1 MNKAKTPTAIEKREQ
16 NRKAL
21 EPFAL
26 DNLKE
31 KLPLVLSPDPNLPP
45 SPKSRYRSTYRYLG
59 WDDLNEETIEVFSP
73 FEISVRLFDYS
84 PLEPLL
90 AAHIYVDS
98 AKGQVPFHPV
108 SMYLLSLY
116 RRERNLSRHEVLRIL
131 AHPEEGRVLR
141 CCAGF
146 GELEEAEG
154 DFPGESGLRYFEKQ
168 LTPELQQ
175 EINALQVD
183 ALYQAGLL
191 PTKPD
196 AEEETKASLSF
207 DGMLHQARSRLRCSS
222 VKDGCYEAVPRSCPA
237 KEKGKQGCDC
247 SDDECTEACR
257 YTTARDPEARFIVYA
272 GNKRAKTSPNT
283 PVQTRN
289 QRSLP
294 GRMVYGYYS
303 YAGQLLDDV
312 LSTYWM
318 LPAAF
323 GSATCDDP
331 ALFPDNFAYLQKR
344 FDWLKIGEVLAD
356 AGACEQTCL
365 DAIWEAGALRMV
377 DICAHKSDKDPDIRL
392 ARGYDENGHPLCP
405 FGYVLHSNG
414 YDYERRRTKWRC
426 AKQCLRDSENPV
438 PACDY
443 LKADYKHGYTVT
455 VGRTHSDDTVRLAR
469 EIPYGSPAWKER
481 YGRRNSA
488 ESRNGCLER
497 LGLKRMPVHGMA
509 SCHVTVLQGDFV
521 ANQRTLIRLI
531 REATALG

>member
-1 MNKAKTPTAIEKREQ
+1 MSKTKTPSAIDKRDK
-16 NRKAL
+16 NHKAL

-59 WDDLNEETIEVFSP
+59 WDDLNEETIEVLSP

-116 RRERNLSRHEVLRIL
+116 RRERNLSRHEVLRIVR
-131 AHPEEGRVLR
+131 HPEEGRVLR
-141 CCAGF
+141 RCAGF
-146 GELEEAEG
+146 GELEQAG
-154 DFPGESGLRYFEKQ
+154 DDFPSESGLRYFEKQ

-183 ALYQAGLL
+183 ALYRAGLL
-191 PTKPD
+191 PTKPEASED
-196 AEEETKASLSF
+196 PKATLSF

-222 VKDGCYEAVPRSCPA
+222 VQDGCYEPAPRSCPA
-237 KEKGKQGCDC
+237 QEKGKQGCDC
-247 SDDECTEACR
+247 SHEDCAEACH
-257 YTTARDPEARFIVYA
+257 YTTCRDPEARFVVYA
-272 GNKRAKTSPNT
+272 GHKQTKTTPNT

-289 QRSLP
+289 QHSRP

-303 YAGQLLDDV
+303 YAGQLLDDE

-323 GSATCDDP
+323 GPATCGDP
-331 ALFPDNFAYLQKR
+331 ALFPDSLAYLQRR
-344 FDWLKIGEVLAD
+344 FPWLKIGEVLAD
-356 AGACEQTCL
+356 AGICEETCL

-377 DICAHKSDKDPDIRL
+377 DIRAHKSDKDPDIRL
-392 ARGYDENGHPLCP
+392 ERGYDEIGHPLCP
-405 FGYVLHSNG
+405 FGYVLHANG

-426 AKQCLRDSENPV
+426 AQRCLRDAENPV

-443 LKADYKHGYTVT
+443 LATDGKHGYTTT
-455 VGRTHSDDTVRLAR
+455 VGRTHSDGSVRLAR

-488 ESRNGCLER
+488 ESRNSCLER
-497 LGLKRMPVHGMA
+497 LGLKRMPVHGLA
-509 SCHVTVLQGDFV
+509 ACHVTVLQGDFV
-521 ANQRTLIRLI
+521 ANQRTLVRLI
-531 REATALG
+531 REATALR